1 MVHFGR
7 PDTHRT
13 LIRSD
18 DMRGQY
24 IDSRARRRHPSIP
37 MCVAW
42 HLAIISDLS
51 AAGTILLPLGH
62 KHELVSSGLENRS
75 TGVRH
80 QAPRLCGEASL
91 VEWRVVALS
100 SLTF

>member
-7 PDTHRT
+7 PDT

-42 HLAIISDLS
+42 HLAIISNLS

-62 KHELVSSGLENRS
+62 KHELV
-75 TGVRH
+75 
-80 QAPRLCGEASL
+80 LCGHLVSKIEVRACSIRHLGSVERPALLNGAS
-91 VEWRVVALS
+91 
-100 SLTF
+100 